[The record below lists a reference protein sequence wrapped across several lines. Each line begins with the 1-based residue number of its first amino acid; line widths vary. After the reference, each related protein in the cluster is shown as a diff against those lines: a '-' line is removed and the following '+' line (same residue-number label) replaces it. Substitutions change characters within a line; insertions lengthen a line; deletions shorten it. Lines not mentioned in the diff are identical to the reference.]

1 MKENNDIET
10 RDNFAAH
17 AMLAIMQ
24 ETQEM
29 RIATFKDWLKQLLIT
44 HLNFTWLTVNY
55 VKVDNV
61 YEDAAKRAYEYADAM
76 MNVRNNYLCND
87 DTTTT
92 TN

>member
-1 MKENNDIET
+1 MKTNNDINT
-10 RDNFAAH
+10 RDYFAAH

-44 HLNFTWLTVNY
+44 HLHFTWLTVNY

-61 YEDAAKRAYEYADAM
+61 YEDASKRAYEYADAM
-76 MNVRNNYLCND
+76 MKARNN
-87 DTTTT
+87 
-92 TN
+92 

>member
-1 MKENNDIET
+1 MKTMNDIKT
-10 RDNFAAH
+10 RDYFAAH

-61 YEDAAKRAYEYADAM
+61 YEDASKRAYEYADAM
-76 MNVRNNYLCND
+76 MKARNN
-87 DTTTT
+87 
-92 TN
+92 